1 VLFVSHQM
9 AAIQRLCDRVYL
21 MKGGRVHSE
30 GPTAT
35 VIGEYLSEAKRAR
48 TVDLRGWK
56 DRVTTGEAK
65 IVSVSITD
73 ATGGSGTVPF
83 GGELVVTINAL
94 VKAPQLDP
102 IFGLLVHDAMGQ
114 NLIDTRSCHDGL
126 RLGRVVG
133 PVSVEVHVPN
143 VSLYPGRY
151 LLSPWMT
158 DAGGTR
164 DLDYPRRSC
173 AFDVLPS
180 VSADG
185 DLTCGSRF
193 GIFFVPSRWKRS
205 TFESEDQVPR
215 HTRVAGDRFVSHT

>member
-1 VLFVSHQM
+1 
-9 AAIQRLCDRVYL
+9 
-21 MKGGRVHSE
+21 
-30 GPTAT
+30 
-35 VIGEYLSEAKRAR
+35 
-48 TVDLRGWK
+48 
-56 DRVTTGEAK
+56 
-65 IVSVSITD
+65 
-73 ATGGSGTVPF
+73 
-83 GGELVVTINAL
+83 
-94 VKAPQLDP
+94 
-102 IFGLLVHDAMGQ
+102 
-114 NLIDTRSCHDGL
+114 
-126 RLGRVVG
+126 
-133 PVSVEVHVPN
+133 
-143 VSLYPGRY
+143 
-151 LLSPWMT
+151 MT